1 MFLKKDLLKKLFYGK
16 VAIYGSLCYLK
27 LMHLGSNLDKTFVW
41 LSDPFP
47 SHEILIEIYFVVKH
61 FIKRFE

>member
-1 MFLKKDLLKKLFYGK
+1 MFLKKDLIKKLFH
-16 VAIYGSLCYLK
+16 GSLCYLK
-27 LMHLGSNLDKTFVW
+27 LMHLGPNLDKNFVW

-61 FIKRFE
+61 FI